1 MHFFPSEDTKL
12 SSAEFANK
20 WKSIPK
26 QSEQHLILGKLLSIE
41 NFVNQL
47 KKENI
52 NICLFKRIDS
62 KLFLYLS
69 AITKDN
75 SVILSELTLI
85 KNDFIYAKIKYR
97 SESNV
102 KEIEYENLFAV
113 LIRDGEEEKKED
125 VICR

>member
-1 MHFFPSEDTKL
+1 MKTQNSPPQNS
-12 SSAEFANK
+12 
-20 WKSIPK
+20 P
-26 QSEQHLILGKLLSIE
+26 
-41 NFVNQL
+41 
-47 KKENI
+47 
-52 NICLFKRIDS
+52 
-62 KLFLYLS
+62 FLYLS

>member
-1 MHFFPSEDTKL
+1 M
-12 SSAEFANK
+12 
-20 WKSIPK
+20 
-26 QSEQHLILGKLLSIE
+26 
-41 NFVNQL
+41 
-47 KKENI
+47 
-52 NICLFKRIDS
+52 
-62 KLFLYLS
+62 YLS

-97 SESNV
+97 SENNV